1 MPRPALTFAAI
12 LEDKREVTFNGRPLP
27 ISSGSL
33 MLLGWVRYTVRIW
46 APSPLPSTCR
56 FLSRNLL
63 DMTCFGRLGF
73 RNGLFFR
80 EFVLSL
86 CQSKT
91 WVPDTPGCRSRTQYS
106 YFSIASP
113 FSLLCSTFGQ
123 DDHLSLRRN
132 ALQWQAQPPLS
143 CNRSSAYPEPFT
155 SSLFRTNMKF
165 CRLYN

>member
-1 MPRPALTFAAI
+1 
-12 LEDKREVTFNGRPLP
+12 
-27 ISSGSL
+27 
-33 MLLGWVRYTVRIW
+33 
-46 APSPLPSTCR
+46 
-56 FLSRNLL
+56 
-63 DMTCFGRLGF
+63 MTCFGRLGF

-91 WVPDTPGCRSRTQYS
+91 WVPDSLGCRSRTQYS

-132 ALQWQAQPPLS
+132 ALQWQAQPSLS
-143 CNRSSAYPEPFT
+143 CNRSSTHPEPFPDKHEILPTVQLDFLCWCIDGHLT
-155 SSLFRTNMKF
+155 SRCSLKKGARTTWMALGWHFVPGILFQSDLHQSITKVAGNK
-165 CRLYN
+165 